1 MSAFTGFRKQIGS
14 RFDFMLTLNKR
25 WKQFDVSRLPVFSD
39 ISGSYWNVRLLRESF
54 QRGSH
59 GWCEVINLPSSTL
72 HFFLY
77 LCLSL
82 LLSLVLCS
90 LLSIRAL
97 CSWRSFSWALL
108 HPLCAKNSTRVYL
121 LCSTFLPS
129 FTVSCFPGVLLG
141 QQRCAAL
148 CWSSG
153 LIEAELFPLRTTSSV
168 SLAVFKETV
177 FSALLYEEGSVMC
190 FWGICCG
197 SVYVLYASLL
207 FLQLYVQIRAR
218 LQFDALL

>member
-14 RFDFMLTLNKR
+14 RFDFMLKKWLKL
-25 WKQFDVSRLPVFSD
+25 FYVSCLPVFSD

-77 LCLSL
+77 LCLS

-129 FTVSCFPGVLLG
+129 FTVSCFPVVLLG
-141 QQRCAAL
+141 HQRCTAL

-168 SLAVFKETV
+168 SLAVF
-177 FSALLYEEGSVMC
+177 L
-190 FWGICCG
+190 
-197 SVYVLYASLL
+197 
-207 FLQLYVQIRAR
+207 
-218 LQFDALL
+218 

>member
-1 MSAFTGFRKQIGS
+1 MIKTILCVLPPSLLWYFWLILKCQVASGVFPKRFTW
-14 RFDFMLTLNKR
+14 M
-25 WKQFDVSRLPVFSD
+25 
-39 ISGSYWNVRLLRESF
+39 
-54 QRGSH
+54 
-59 GWCEVINLPSSTL
+59 CEVINLPSSTL

-77 LCLSL
+77 VCLS

-108 HPLCAKNSTRVYL
+108 HPLCAKNSISVYL

-129 FTVSCFPGVLLG
+129 FTVSCFTLPAAMCSSVLELWPDRSWTFPSQNYFISFFLLFSCSFTVPAAMCSSVLELWPDISWTFPSQNYFISFSCCFPGVLLG

-168 SLAVFKETV
+168 SLAVF
-177 FSALLYEEGSVMC
+177 L
-190 FWGICCG
+190 
-197 SVYVLYASLL
+197 
-207 FLQLYVQIRAR
+207 
-218 LQFDALL
+218 